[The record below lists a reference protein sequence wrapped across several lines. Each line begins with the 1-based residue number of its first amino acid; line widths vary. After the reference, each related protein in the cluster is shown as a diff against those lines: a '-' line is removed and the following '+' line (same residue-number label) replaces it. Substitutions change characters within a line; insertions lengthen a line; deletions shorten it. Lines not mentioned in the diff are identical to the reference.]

1 MFKSFV
7 MFAAMRTG
15 SNFLEANLNA
25 LPGVTCHGEA
35 FNPVFIGKLN
45 RTELFGIDIAARDTD
60 PLALLTAMREGTEGL
75 SGFRQFQDHDPRV
88 TEAVLAD
95 PTCAKIILTRN
106 PLEAYVS
113 LLIARE
119 TGQWKLTH
127 ARKLRS
133 SKVRFDPE
141 GFERHLE
148 RMAGFYQGLIHVLQT
163 TGQTA
168 FHIDYEDLQDLD
180 VLNGLAAFLG
190 VEGRLTATDDKL
202 KKQNPEP
209 IAEKVENPQEMEAG
223 LARIDHFNLSRIP
236 NFEPRRGA
244 AIPSFVASKVVPLL
258 YMPVR
263 GGPEARV
270 TAWMDAL
277 GGVESGY
284 DWRAFRRWR
293 QANPGFRSFSVLRH
307 PLARAHDGFCSQI
320 LTGKMPEMR
329 RALIRSY
336 GIALPEIGADHD
348 IDAHRNAFL
357 GFLRFLKLN
366 LGGQTGLRVA
376 GHFATQ
382 ASVLQG
388 MNEQRTMDLVLRESR
403 MGAGLAYLADDL
415 GFEAPALP
423 AEENPAPFP
432 LSGFVDD
439 EVEAAARE
447 AYKRDYD
454 AYGFEDWREG

>member
-1 MFKSFV
+1 

-60 PLALLTAMREGTEGL
+60 PLALLSAMRDQTEGL

-127 ARKLRS
+127 VRKLRS

-141 GFERHLE
+141 GFERHLD

-209 IAEKVENPQEMEAG
+209 IAEKVENAGEMEAA
-223 LARIDHFNLSRIP
+223 LARIDRFNLHRIP

-244 AIPSFVASKVVPLL
+244 SIPSFVASQVLPLL

-263 GGPEARV
+263 GGPEAQV
-270 TAWMDAL
+270 TAWMQAL
-277 GGVESGY
+277 GGTESGY

-293 QANPGFRSFSVLRH
+293 QANAGFRSFTVLRH
-307 PLARAHDGFCSQI
+307 PLARAHEGFCSQI
-320 LTGKMPEMR
+320 LAGKMPEVR

-336 GIALPEIGADHD
+336 GVALPEVGADHD
-348 IDAHRNAFL
+348 IDAHRDAFL

-376 GHFATQ
+376 AHFATQ

-388 MNEQRTMDLVLRESR
+388 MNEQRTLDVVLRESTLE
-403 MGAGLAYLADDL
+403 AGLAYLAADL
-415 GFEAPALP
+415 GFDAAALP
-423 AEENPAPFP
+423 PPQDNVPFP
-432 LSGFVDD
+432 LAGFVDD
-439 EVEAAARE
+439 EIEAACRE

-454 AYGFEDWREG
+454 AYGFEDWRNA